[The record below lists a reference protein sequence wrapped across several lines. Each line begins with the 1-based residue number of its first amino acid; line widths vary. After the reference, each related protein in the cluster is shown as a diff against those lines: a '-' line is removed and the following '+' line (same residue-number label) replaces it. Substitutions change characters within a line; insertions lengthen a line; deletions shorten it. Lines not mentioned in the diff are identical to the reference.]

1 MQKLNDNIYYIGV
14 NDRTTHLF
22 ESMWPLPKGVSYNS
36 YLIDDEKVAVVDCVG
51 QDFFEEY
58 LQNIREVIADRK
70 IDYIIV
76 NHMEPDHSGALQ
88 LFRQFYPDAKIVG
101 NKKTLEMVGGY
112 YGVSRPDDVVVADG
126 TSLSLGKHE
135 LVFSLIPMVHWPE
148 TMVTYDKTTSTLF
161 SGDAFGCF
169 GALNGAVLDCYMNV
183 EPYFPEMR
191 RYYSNIVGK
200 YGAPVQSALKKLASV
215 DLKMVCS
222 THGPVWTENI
232 ERVVAEY
239 DRMSRYEAAEGITVV
254 YASMYGNTRRM
265 AESVAA
271 GAAKAGIKNINVFD
285 AARTPLSY
293 ILESIFTYK
302 GLAVGATTYNGSTN
316 PAVVALLKAISL
328 RGVKNRVFGA
338 FGSFTW
344 SGKAIKEIL
353 ATNKFKIEHKDILWD
368 NTNLGKGK
376 KVMVFNPET
385 SKQLAE
391 CTITDYEPLNYREG
405 IVTLDKNV
413 AEADTKTCLY
423 LQSDE
428 EAVITGCTLGTQLQR
443 GILTHQPTK
452 VTNCTIED
460 NGLAFELALL
470 SGGIEGPPTQ
480 KLTIENCIFRNLV
493 WGGISVNCPSHDY
506 NQKGTPQLVV
516 KNNIFDLRHNIP
528 LVSAVNSNGVSFTGN
543 KIITK
548 KANVAEA
555 SLFRLINTPVLEN
568 SNNLYTSQP

>member
-1 MQKLNDNIYYIGV
+1 MKYFLGALIAFCMLSIQTKAEKSDTIYYNVSKYGVKGNGKTDDLPALTRLFLKASQQKRPAKVVFAPGKVYRIGQHTKDLYGRV
-14 NDRTTHLF
+14 
-22 ESMWPLPKGVSYNS
+22 
-36 YLIDDEKVAVVDCVG
+36 LINRANNLVVEGNGCTLLIHPSSRAFAV
-51 QDFFEEY
+51 Y
-58 LQNIREVIADRK
+58 RSKNIVIRNFK
-70 IDYIIV
+70 IDYSPLPYTQGRVSKVDADNYYLEFKI
-76 NHMEPDHSGALQ
+76 DSG
-88 LFRQFYPDAKIVG
+88 YPAPVAGKEHYKNGGKIVDCITANGKTRKFFQGHSWVKEVEDLG
-101 NKKTLEMVGGY
+101 NGTFGVKYDLRKQEQLKPGDFFCMKLPYAESRLIQNNETKDAAEKGEFIYTNTANIAAQQCDGLILENITSYAAPLMTFVLKGC
-112 YGVSRPDDVVVADG
+112 SRHILRNCSIISKDNRIVAGCSDGMHLKGNEHQPRIENCHIERTMDDAIHI
-126 TSLSLGKHE
+126 K
-135 LVFSLIPMVHWPE
+135 M
-148 TMVTYDKTTSTLF
+148 
-161 SGDAFGCF
+161 SGD
-169 GALNGAVLDCYMNV
+169 
-183 EPYFPEMR
+183 
-191 RYYSNIVGK
+191 
-200 YGAPVQSALKKLASV
+200 
-215 DLKMVCS
+215 
-222 THGPVWTENI
+222 
-232 ERVVAEY
+232 
-239 DRMSRYEAAEGITVV
+239 
-254 YASMYGNTRRM
+254 
-265 AESVAA
+265 
-271 GAAKAGIKNINVFD
+271 
-285 AARTPLSY
+285 
-293 ILESIFTYK
+293 
-302 GLAVGATTYNGSTN
+302 
-316 PAVVALLKAISL
+316 
-328 RGVKNRVFGA
+328 
-338 FGSFTW
+338 
-344 SGKAIKEIL
+344 AIKEIL

>member
-1 MQKLNDNIYYIGV
+1 MKYFLGALIAFCILSVQTKAEKNDTIYYNVSKYGVKGNGKTDDLPALTRLFLKASQQKRPAKVVFAPGKVYRIGQHTKDLYGRV
-14 NDRTTHLF
+14 
-22 ESMWPLPKGVSYNS
+22 
-36 YLIDDEKVAVVDCVG
+36 LINRANNLVVEGNGCTLLIHPSSRAFAV
-51 QDFFEEY
+51 Y
-58 LQNIREVIADRK
+58 RSKNIVIRNFK
-70 IDYIIV
+70 IDYSPLPYTQGRVSKVDADNYYLEFKIDNGYPSPV
-76 NHMEPDHSGALQ
+76 TGKEPYKNGG
-88 LFRQFYPDAKIVG
+88 KIVDCITANGKTRKFFQGHSWVKEVEDLG
-101 NKKTLEMVGGY
+101 NGTFGVKYDLRKQEQLKPGDFFCMKLPYAESRLIQNNETKDAAEKGEFIYTNTANIAAQQCDGLILENITSYAAPLMTFVLKGC
-112 YGVSRPDDVVVADG
+112 SRHILRNCSIISKDNRIVAGCSDGMHLKGNEHQPRIENCHIERTMDDAIHI
-126 TSLSLGKHE
+126 K
-135 LVFSLIPMVHWPE
+135 M
-148 TMVTYDKTTSTLF
+148 
-161 SGDAFGCF
+161 SGD
-169 GALNGAVLDCYMNV
+169 
-183 EPYFPEMR
+183 
-191 RYYSNIVGK
+191 
-200 YGAPVQSALKKLASV
+200 
-215 DLKMVCS
+215 
-222 THGPVWTENI
+222 
-232 ERVVAEY
+232 
-239 DRMSRYEAAEGITVV
+239 
-254 YASMYGNTRRM
+254 
-265 AESVAA
+265 
-271 GAAKAGIKNINVFD
+271 
-285 AARTPLSY
+285 
-293 ILESIFTYK
+293 
-302 GLAVGATTYNGSTN
+302 
-316 PAVVALLKAISL
+316 
-328 RGVKNRVFGA
+328 
-338 FGSFTW
+338 
-344 SGKAIKEIL
+344 AIKEIL

-405 IVTLDKNV
+405 IVTLDKKV

>member
-1 MQKLNDNIYYIGV
+1 MKYFLGALIAFCMLSIQTKAEKSDTIYYNVSKYGVKGNGKTDDLPALTRLFLKASQQKRPAKVVFAPGKVYRIGQHTKDLYGRV
-14 NDRTTHLF
+14 LINRANNLVV
-22 ESMWPLPKGVSYNS
+22 EGNS
-36 YLIDDEKVAVVDCVG
+36 CTLLIHPSSRAFAV
-51 QDFFEEY
+51 Y
-58 LQNIREVIADRK
+58 RSKNIVIRNFK
-70 IDYIIV
+70 IDYSPLPYTQGRVSKVDADNYYLEFKIDSGYPAPV
-76 NHMEPDHSGALQ
+76 AGKEPYKNGG
-88 LFRQFYPDAKIVG
+88 KIVDCITANGKTRKFFQGHSWVKEVEDLG
-101 NKKTLEMVGGY
+101 NGTFGVKYDLRKQEQLKPGDFFCMKLPYAESRLIQNNETKDAAEKGEFIYTNTANIAAQQCDGLILENITSYAAPLMTFVLKGC
-112 YGVSRPDDVVVADG
+112 SRHILRNCSIISKDNRIVAGCSDGMHLKGNEHQPRIENCHIERTMDDAIHI
-126 TSLSLGKHE
+126 K
-135 LVFSLIPMVHWPE
+135 M
-148 TMVTYDKTTSTLF
+148 
-161 SGDAFGCF
+161 SGD
-169 GALNGAVLDCYMNV
+169 
-183 EPYFPEMR
+183 
-191 RYYSNIVGK
+191 
-200 YGAPVQSALKKLASV
+200 
-215 DLKMVCS
+215 
-222 THGPVWTENI
+222 
-232 ERVVAEY
+232 
-239 DRMSRYEAAEGITVV
+239 
-254 YASMYGNTRRM
+254 
-265 AESVAA
+265 
-271 GAAKAGIKNINVFD
+271 
-285 AARTPLSY
+285 
-293 ILESIFTYK
+293 
-302 GLAVGATTYNGSTN
+302 
-316 PAVVALLKAISL
+316 
-328 RGVKNRVFGA
+328 
-338 FGSFTW
+338 
-344 SGKAIKEIL
+344 AIKEIL

-405 IVTLDKNV
+405 IVTLDQNV

>member
-1 MQKLNDNIYYIGV
+1 MKYFLGALIVFCILSVQTKAEKNDTIYYNVSKYGVKGNGKTDDLPALTRLFLKASQQKRPAKVVFAPGKVYRIGQHTKDLYGKV
-14 NDRTTHLF
+14 
-22 ESMWPLPKGVSYNS
+22 
-36 YLIDDEKVAVVDCVG
+36 LINRADNLVVEGNGCTLLIHPSSRAFAV
-51 QDFFEEY
+51 Y
-58 LQNIREVIADRK
+58 RSKNIVIRNFK
-70 IDYIIV
+70 IDYSPLPYTQGRVSKADADNYYLEFKIDSGYPAPV
-76 NHMEPDHSGALQ
+76 AGKEPYKNGG
-88 LFRQFYPDAKIVG
+88 KIVDCITANGKTRKFFQGHSWVKEVEDLG
-101 NKKTLEMVGGY
+101 NGTF
-112 YGVSRPDDVVVADG
+112 GV
-126 TSLSLGKHE
+126 K
-135 LVFSLIPMVHWPE
+135 
-148 TMVTYDKTTSTLF
+148 YDLRKQEQLK
-161 SGDAFGCF
+161 SGDFFCMKLPYAESRLIQNNETKDAAEKGEFIYTNTANIAAQQCDGLILENITSYAAPLMTFVLKGCSRHI
-169 GALNGAVLDCYMNV
+169 LRNCSIISKDN
-183 EPYFPEMR
+183 R
-191 RYYSNIVGK
+191 IVAGCSD
-200 YGAPVQSALKKLASV
+200 GMHLKGNEHQPRIENCHIERTMDDAIHIKMSV
-215 DLKMVCS
+215 D
-222 THGPVWTENI
+222 
-232 ERVVAEY
+232 
-239 DRMSRYEAAEGITVV
+239 
-254 YASMYGNTRRM
+254 
-265 AESVAA
+265 
-271 GAAKAGIKNINVFD
+271 
-285 AARTPLSY
+285 
-293 ILESIFTYK
+293 
-302 GLAVGATTYNGSTN
+302 
-316 PAVVALLKAISL
+316 
-328 RGVKNRVFGA
+328 
-338 FGSFTW
+338 
-344 SGKAIKEIL
+344 AIKEIL

>member
-1 MQKLNDNIYYIGV
+1 MKYFLGALIAFCMLSIQTKAEKSDTIYYNVSKYGVKGNGKTDDLPALTRLFLKASQQKRPAKVVFAPGKVYRIGQHTKDLYGRV
-14 NDRTTHLF
+14 
-22 ESMWPLPKGVSYNS
+22 
-36 YLIDDEKVAVVDCVG
+36 LINRASNLVVEGNGCTLLIHPSSRAFAV
-51 QDFFEEY
+51 Y
-58 LQNIREVIADRK
+58 RSKNIVIRNFK
-70 IDYIIV
+70 IDYSPLPYTQGRVSKVDADNYYLEFKIDSGYPAPV
-76 NHMEPDHSGALQ
+76 AGKEPYKNSG
-88 LFRQFYPDAKIVG
+88 KIVDCITANGKTRKFFQGHSWVKEVEDLG
-101 NKKTLEMVGGY
+101 NGTFGVKYDLRKQEQLKPGDFFCMKLPYAESRLIQNNETKDAAEKGEFIYTNTANIAAQQCDGLILENITSYAAPLMTFVLKGC
-112 YGVSRPDDVVVADG
+112 SRHILRNCSIISKDNRIVAGCSDGMHLKGNEHQPRIENCHIERTMDDAIHI
-126 TSLSLGKHE
+126 K
-135 LVFSLIPMVHWPE
+135 M
-148 TMVTYDKTTSTLF
+148 
-161 SGDAFGCF
+161 SGD
-169 GALNGAVLDCYMNV
+169 
-183 EPYFPEMR
+183 
-191 RYYSNIVGK
+191 
-200 YGAPVQSALKKLASV
+200 
-215 DLKMVCS
+215 
-222 THGPVWTENI
+222 
-232 ERVVAEY
+232 
-239 DRMSRYEAAEGITVV
+239 
-254 YASMYGNTRRM
+254 
-265 AESVAA
+265 
-271 GAAKAGIKNINVFD
+271 
-285 AARTPLSY
+285 
-293 ILESIFTYK
+293 
-302 GLAVGATTYNGSTN
+302 
-316 PAVVALLKAISL
+316 
-328 RGVKNRVFGA
+328 
-338 FGSFTW
+338 
-344 SGKAIKEIL
+344 AIKEIL

-423 LQSDE
+423 FQSDE

>member
-1 MQKLNDNIYYIGV
+1 MKYFLGALIAFCMLSIQTKAEKNDTIYYNVSKYGVKGNGKTDDLPALTRLFLKASQQKRPAKVVFAPGKVYRIGQHTEDLYGRV
-14 NDRTTHLF
+14 
-22 ESMWPLPKGVSYNS
+22 
-36 YLIDDEKVAVVDCVG
+36 LINRASNLVVEGNGCTLLIHPSSRAFAV
-51 QDFFEEY
+51 Y
-58 LQNIREVIADRK
+58 RSKNIVIRNFK
-70 IDYIIV
+70 IDYSPLPYTQGRVTKVDADNYYLEFKIDSGYPSPV
-76 NHMEPDHSGALQ
+76 TGDEPYKNGG
-88 LFRQFYPDAKIVG
+88 KIVDCITANGKTRKFFQGHSWVKEVEDLG
-101 NKKTLEMVGGY
+101 NGTFGVKYDLRKQEQLKPGDFFCMKLPYAESRLIQNNETKDAAEKGEFIYTNTANIAAQQCDGLILENITSYAAPLMTFVLKGC
-112 YGVSRPDDVVVADG
+112 SRHILRNCSIISKDNRIVAGCSDGMHLKSNEHQPRIENCHIERTMDDAIHI
-126 TSLSLGKHE
+126 K
-135 LVFSLIPMVHWPE
+135 M
-148 TMVTYDKTTSTLF
+148 
-161 SGDAFGCF
+161 SGDA
-169 GALNGAVLDCYMNV
+169 
-183 EPYFPEMR
+183 
-191 RYYSNIVGK
+191 
-200 YGAPVQSALKKLASV
+200 
-215 DLKMVCS
+215 
-222 THGPVWTENI
+222 
-232 ERVVAEY
+232 
-239 DRMSRYEAAEGITVV
+239 
-254 YASMYGNTRRM
+254 
-265 AESVAA
+265 
-271 GAAKAGIKNINVFD
+271 
-285 AARTPLSY
+285 
-293 ILESIFTYK
+293 
-302 GLAVGATTYNGSTN
+302 
-316 PAVVALLKAISL
+316 
-328 RGVKNRVFGA
+328 
-338 FGSFTW
+338 
-344 SGKAIKEIL
+344 IKEVF
-353 ATNKFKIEHKDILWD
+353 AQNKFKIEHKDILWD

>member
-1 MQKLNDNIYYIGV
+1 MKYFLGALIAFCMLSIQTKAEKNDTIYYNVSKYGV
-14 NDRTTHLF
+14 KGNGKTDDLPALTRLF
-22 ESMWPLPKGVSYNS
+22 LKASQQKRPAKVVFAPGKVYRFGQHTKDLYGRV
-36 YLIDDEKVAVVDCVG
+36 LINRADNLVVEGNGCTLLIHPSSRAFAV
-51 QDFFEEY
+51 Y
-58 LQNIREVIADRK
+58 RSKNIVIRNFK
-70 IDYIIV
+70 IDYSPLPYTQGRVSKADADNYYLEFKIDSGYPAPV
-76 NHMEPDHSGALQ
+76 TGDEPYKNGG
-88 LFRQFYPDAKIVG
+88 KIVDCITANGKSRKFYQGHSWVKEVKDLG
-101 NKKTLEMVGGY
+101 NGTFGVKYDLRKQEQLKPGDFFCMKLPYAESRLIQNNETKDAAEKGEFIYTNTANIAAQQCDGLILENITSYAAPLMTFVLKGC
-112 YGVSRPDDVVVADG
+112 SRHILRNCSIISKDNRIVAGCSDGMHLKGNEHQPRIENCHIERTMDDAIHI
-126 TSLSLGKHE
+126 K
-135 LVFSLIPMVHWPE
+135 M
-148 TMVTYDKTTSTLF
+148 
-161 SGDAFGCF
+161 SGDA
-169 GALNGAVLDCYMNV
+169 
-183 EPYFPEMR
+183 
-191 RYYSNIVGK
+191 
-200 YGAPVQSALKKLASV
+200 
-215 DLKMVCS
+215 
-222 THGPVWTENI
+222 
-232 ERVVAEY
+232 
-239 DRMSRYEAAEGITVV
+239 
-254 YASMYGNTRRM
+254 
-265 AESVAA
+265 
-271 GAAKAGIKNINVFD
+271 
-285 AARTPLSY
+285 
-293 ILESIFTYK
+293 
-302 GLAVGATTYNGSTN
+302 
-316 PAVVALLKAISL
+316 
-328 RGVKNRVFGA
+328 
-338 FGSFTW
+338 
-344 SGKAIKEIL
+344 IKEVF
-353 ATNKFKIEHKDILWD
+353 AQNKFKIEHKDILWD

-452 VTNCTIED
+452 VTNCIIED

>member
-1 MQKLNDNIYYIGV
+1 MKYFLGALIAFCMLSIQTEAEKNDTIYYNVSKYGVKGNGKTDDLPALTRLFLKASQQKRPAKVVFAPGKVYRIGQHTKDLYGRV
-14 NDRTTHLF
+14 
-22 ESMWPLPKGVSYNS
+22 
-36 YLIDDEKVAVVDCVG
+36 LINRASNLVVEGNGCTLLIHPSSRAFAV
-51 QDFFEEY
+51 Y
-58 LQNIREVIADRK
+58 RSKNIVIRNFK
-70 IDYIIV
+70 IDYSPLPYTQGRVTKVDADNYYLEFKIDSGYPAPV
-76 NHMEPDHSGALQ
+76 AGKEPYKNGG
-88 LFRQFYPDAKIVG
+88 KIVDCITANGKTRKFFQGHSWVKEVEDLG
-101 NKKTLEMVGGY
+101 NGTFGVKYDLRKQEQLKPGDFFCMKLPYPESRLIQNNETKDAAEKGEFIYTNTANIAAQQCDGLLLENITSYAAPLMTFVLKGC
-112 YGVSRPDDVVVADG
+112 SRHILRNCSIISKDNRIVAGCSDGMHLKGNEHQPRIENCHIERTMDDAIHI
-126 TSLSLGKHE
+126 K
-135 LVFSLIPMVHWPE
+135 M
-148 TMVTYDKTTSTLF
+148 
-161 SGDAFGCF
+161 SGD
-169 GALNGAVLDCYMNV
+169 
-183 EPYFPEMR
+183 
-191 RYYSNIVGK
+191 
-200 YGAPVQSALKKLASV
+200 
-215 DLKMVCS
+215 
-222 THGPVWTENI
+222 
-232 ERVVAEY
+232 
-239 DRMSRYEAAEGITVV
+239 
-254 YASMYGNTRRM
+254 
-265 AESVAA
+265 
-271 GAAKAGIKNINVFD
+271 
-285 AARTPLSY
+285 
-293 ILESIFTYK
+293 
-302 GLAVGATTYNGSTN
+302 
-316 PAVVALLKAISL
+316 
-328 RGVKNRVFGA
+328 
-338 FGSFTW
+338 
-344 SGKAIKEIL
+344 AIKEIL

-480 KLTIENCIFRNLV
+480 KLTIENCIFQNLV
-493 WGGISVNCPSHDY
+493 WGGISVDCPSHNY
-506 NQKGTPQLVV
+506 NQKGTPQLIV
-516 KNNIFDLRHNIP
+516 KNCTFDLQHKVPI
-528 LVSAVNSNGVSFTGN
+528 VSATNSNGVSFTGN

>member
-1 MQKLNDNIYYIGV
+1 MKYFLGALIAFCMLSIQTKAEKSDTIYYNVSKYGVKGNGKTDDLPALTRLFLKASQQKRPVKVVFAPGKVYRIGQHTKDLYGRV
-14 NDRTTHLF
+14 
-22 ESMWPLPKGVSYNS
+22 
-36 YLIDDEKVAVVDCVG
+36 LINRANNLVVEGNGCTLLIHPSSRAFAV
-51 QDFFEEY
+51 Y
-58 LQNIREVIADRK
+58 RSKNIVIRNFK
-70 IDYIIV
+70 IDYSPLPYTQGRVTKVDADNYYLEFKIDSDYPAPV
-76 NHMEPDHSGALQ
+76 AGKEPYKNGG
-88 LFRQFYPDAKIVG
+88 KIVDCITANGKTRKFFQGHSWVKEVEDLG
-101 NKKTLEMVGGY
+101 NGTFGVKYDLRKQEQLKPGDFFCMKLPYAESRLIQNNETKDAAEKGEFIYTNTANIAAQQCDGLILENITSYAAPLMTFVLKGC
-112 YGVSRPDDVVVADG
+112 SRHILRNCSIISKDNRIVAGCSDGMHLKGNEHQPRIENCHIERTMDDAIHI
-126 TSLSLGKHE
+126 K
-135 LVFSLIPMVHWPE
+135 M
-148 TMVTYDKTTSTLF
+148 
-161 SGDAFGCF
+161 SGD
-169 GALNGAVLDCYMNV
+169 
-183 EPYFPEMR
+183 
-191 RYYSNIVGK
+191 
-200 YGAPVQSALKKLASV
+200 
-215 DLKMVCS
+215 
-222 THGPVWTENI
+222 
-232 ERVVAEY
+232 
-239 DRMSRYEAAEGITVV
+239 
-254 YASMYGNTRRM
+254 
-265 AESVAA
+265 
-271 GAAKAGIKNINVFD
+271 
-285 AARTPLSY
+285 
-293 ILESIFTYK
+293 
-302 GLAVGATTYNGSTN
+302 
-316 PAVVALLKAISL
+316 
-328 RGVKNRVFGA
+328 
-338 FGSFTW
+338 
-344 SGKAIKEIL
+344 AIKEIL

-528 LVSAVNSNGVSFTGN
+528 LVSATNSNGVSFTGN
-543 KIITK
+543 KIINK
-548 KANVAEA
+548 NGNAAA
-555 SLFRLINTPVLEN
+555 LSFFRLANSPVLEN
-568 SNNLYTSQP
+568 KDNRYISKD

>member
-1 MQKLNDNIYYIGV
+1 MKYFLGALIAFCMLSIQTKAEKNDTIYYNVSKYGVKGNGKTDDLPALTRLFLKASQQKRPVKVVFAPGKVYRIGQHTKDLYGRV
-14 NDRTTHLF
+14 LINRANNLVVEGNGCTLLIHPSSRAFAVYRSKNIVIRNFKID
-22 ESMWPLPKGVSYNS
+22 SSPLPYTQGRVSKVDADNYYLEFKIDSGYPAPVAGKEPYKNS
-36 YLIDDEKVAVVDCVG
+36 GKIVDCITANGKTRKFFQGHSWVKEVEDLG
-51 QDFFEEY
+51 NGTFGVKYDLRKQEQLKPGDFFCMKLPYAESR
-58 LQNIREVIADRK
+58 LIQNNETKDAAEKGEFIYTNTANIAAQQCDGLILENITSYAAPLMTFVLKGCSRH
-70 IDYIIV
+70 ILRNCSIISKDNRIV
-76 NHMEPDHSGALQ
+76 AGCSDGMHLKGNEHQPRIENCHIERTMD
-88 LFRQFYPDAKIVG
+88 DAIHIK
-101 NKKTLEMVGGY
+101 M
-112 YGVSRPDDVVVADG
+112 
-126 TSLSLGKHE
+126 
-135 LVFSLIPMVHWPE
+135 
-148 TMVTYDKTTSTLF
+148 
-161 SGDAFGCF
+161 SGD
-169 GALNGAVLDCYMNV
+169 
-183 EPYFPEMR
+183 
-191 RYYSNIVGK
+191 
-200 YGAPVQSALKKLASV
+200 
-215 DLKMVCS
+215 
-222 THGPVWTENI
+222 
-232 ERVVAEY
+232 
-239 DRMSRYEAAEGITVV
+239 
-254 YASMYGNTRRM
+254 
-265 AESVAA
+265 
-271 GAAKAGIKNINVFD
+271 
-285 AARTPLSY
+285 
-293 ILESIFTYK
+293 
-302 GLAVGATTYNGSTN
+302 
-316 PAVVALLKAISL
+316 
-328 RGVKNRVFGA
+328 
-338 FGSFTW
+338 
-344 SGKAIKEIL
+344 AIKEIL

>member
-1 MQKLNDNIYYIGV
+1 MKYFLGALIAFCMLSIQTKAEKNDTIYYNVSKYGV
-14 NDRTTHLF
+14 KGNGKTDDLPALTRLF
-22 ESMWPLPKGVSYNS
+22 LKASQQKRPAKVVFAPGKVYRFGQHTKDLYGRV
-36 YLIDDEKVAVVDCVG
+36 LINRANNLVVEGNGCTLLIHPSSRAFAV
-51 QDFFEEY
+51 Y
-58 LQNIREVIADRK
+58 RSKNIVIRNFK
-70 IDYIIV
+70 IDYSPLPYTQGRVSKADADNYYLEFKIDSGYPAPV
-76 NHMEPDHSGALQ
+76 TGDEPYKNGG
-88 LFRQFYPDAKIVG
+88 KIVDCITANGKSRKFYQGHSWVKEVKDLG
-101 NKKTLEMVGGY
+101 NGTFGVKYDLRKQEQLKPGDFFCMKLPYAESRLIQNNETKDAAEKGEFIYTNTANIAAQQCDGLILENITSYAAPLMTFVLKGC
-112 YGVSRPDDVVVADG
+112 SRHILRNCSIISKDNRIVAGCSDGMHLEGNEHQPRIENCHIERTMDDAIHI
-126 TSLSLGKHE
+126 K
-135 LVFSLIPMVHWPE
+135 M
-148 TMVTYDKTTSTLF
+148 
-161 SGDAFGCF
+161 SGD
-169 GALNGAVLDCYMNV
+169 
-183 EPYFPEMR
+183 
-191 RYYSNIVGK
+191 
-200 YGAPVQSALKKLASV
+200 
-215 DLKMVCS
+215 
-222 THGPVWTENI
+222 
-232 ERVVAEY
+232 
-239 DRMSRYEAAEGITVV
+239 
-254 YASMYGNTRRM
+254 
-265 AESVAA
+265 
-271 GAAKAGIKNINVFD
+271 
-285 AARTPLSY
+285 
-293 ILESIFTYK
+293 
-302 GLAVGATTYNGSTN
+302 
-316 PAVVALLKAISL
+316 
-328 RGVKNRVFGA
+328 
-338 FGSFTW
+338 
-344 SGKAIKEIL
+344 AIKEIL

-452 VTNCTIED
+452 VTNCIIED

>member
-1 MQKLNDNIYYIGV
+1 MKYFLGALIAFCILSVQTKAEKNDTIYYNVSTYGVKGNGKTDDLPALTRLFLKASQQKRPAKVVFAPGKVYRIGQHTKDLYGRV
-14 NDRTTHLF
+14 
-22 ESMWPLPKGVSYNS
+22 
-36 YLIDDEKVAVVDCVG
+36 LINRANNLVVEGNGCTLLIHPSSRAFAV
-51 QDFFEEY
+51 Y
-58 LQNIREVIADRK
+58 RSKNIVIRNFK
-70 IDYIIV
+70 IDYSPLPYTQGRVSKVDADNYYLEFKIDNGYPSPV
-76 NHMEPDHSGALQ
+76 TGKEPYKNGG
-88 LFRQFYPDAKIVG
+88 KIVDCITANGKTRKFFQGHSWVKEVKDLG
-101 NKKTLEMVGGY
+101 NGTFGVKYDLRKQEQLKPGDFFCMKLPYPESRLIQNNETKDAAEKGEFIYTNTANIAAQQCDGLILENITSYAAPLMTFVLKGC
-112 YGVSRPDDVVVADG
+112 SRHILRNCSIISKDNRIVAGCSDGMHLKGNEHQPRIENCHIERTMDDAIHI
-126 TSLSLGKHE
+126 K
-135 LVFSLIPMVHWPE
+135 M
-148 TMVTYDKTTSTLF
+148 
-161 SGDAFGCF
+161 SGD
-169 GALNGAVLDCYMNV
+169 
-183 EPYFPEMR
+183 
-191 RYYSNIVGK
+191 
-200 YGAPVQSALKKLASV
+200 
-215 DLKMVCS
+215 
-222 THGPVWTENI
+222 
-232 ERVVAEY
+232 
-239 DRMSRYEAAEGITVV
+239 
-254 YASMYGNTRRM
+254 
-265 AESVAA
+265 
-271 GAAKAGIKNINVFD
+271 
-285 AARTPLSY
+285 
-293 ILESIFTYK
+293 
-302 GLAVGATTYNGSTN
+302 
-316 PAVVALLKAISL
+316 
-328 RGVKNRVFGA
+328 
-338 FGSFTW
+338 
-344 SGKAIKEIL
+344 AIKEIL

>member
-1 MQKLNDNIYYIGV
+1 MIAFCILSVQTKAEKNDTIYYNVSKYGVKGNGKTDDLPALTRLFLKASQQKRPAKVVFAPGKVYRIGQHTEDLYGRV
-14 NDRTTHLF
+14 
-22 ESMWPLPKGVSYNS
+22 
-36 YLIDDEKVAVVDCVG
+36 LINRADNLVVEGNGCTLLIHPSSRAFAV
-51 QDFFEEY
+51 Y
-58 LQNIREVIADRK
+58 RSKNIVIRNFK
-70 IDYIIV
+70 IDYSPLPYTQGRVSKVDADNYYLEFKIDSGYPAPV
-76 NHMEPDHSGALQ
+76 TGDEPYKNGG
-88 LFRQFYPDAKIVG
+88 KIVDCITANGKTRKFFQGHSWVKEVEDLG
-101 NKKTLEMVGGY
+101 NGTFGVKYDLRKQEQLKQGDFFCMKLPYPESRLIQNNETKDAAEKGEFIYTNTANIAAQQCDGLILENITSYAAPLMTFVLKGC
-112 YGVSRPDDVVVADG
+112 SRHILRNCSIISKDNRIVAGCSDGMHLKGNEHQPRIENCHIERTMDDAIHI
-126 TSLSLGKHE
+126 K
-135 LVFSLIPMVHWPE
+135 M
-148 TMVTYDKTTSTLF
+148 
-161 SGDAFGCF
+161 SGD
-169 GALNGAVLDCYMNV
+169 
-183 EPYFPEMR
+183 
-191 RYYSNIVGK
+191 
-200 YGAPVQSALKKLASV
+200 
-215 DLKMVCS
+215 
-222 THGPVWTENI
+222 
-232 ERVVAEY
+232 
-239 DRMSRYEAAEGITVV
+239 
-254 YASMYGNTRRM
+254 
-265 AESVAA
+265 
-271 GAAKAGIKNINVFD
+271 
-285 AARTPLSY
+285 
-293 ILESIFTYK
+293 
-302 GLAVGATTYNGSTN
+302 
-316 PAVVALLKAISL
+316 
-328 RGVKNRVFGA
+328 
-338 FGSFTW
+338 
-344 SGKAIKEIL
+344 AIKEIL

>member
-1 MQKLNDNIYYIGV
+1 MKYFLGALIAFCILSVQTKAEKNDTIYYNVSKYGVKGNGKTDDLPALTRLFLKASQQKRPAKVVFAPGKVYRIGQHTKDLYGRV
-14 NDRTTHLF
+14 
-22 ESMWPLPKGVSYNS
+22 
-36 YLIDDEKVAVVDCVG
+36 LINRADNLVVEGNGCTLLIHPSSRAFAV
-51 QDFFEEY
+51 Y
-58 LQNIREVIADRK
+58 RSKNIVIRNFK
-70 IDYIIV
+70 IDYSPLPYTQGRVSKVDADNYYLEFKIDIGYPAPV
-76 NHMEPDHSGALQ
+76 TGDEPYKNGG
-88 LFRQFYPDAKIVG
+88 KIVDCITANGKTRKFFQGHSWVKEVKDLG
-101 NKKTLEMVGGY
+101 NGTFGVKYDLRKQEQLKPGDFFCMKLPYAESRLIQNNETKDAAEKGEFIYTNTANIAAQQCDGLILENITSYAAPLMTFVLKGC
-112 YGVSRPDDVVVADG
+112 SRHILRNCSIISKDNRIVAGCSDGMHLKGNEHQPRIENCHIERTMDDAIHI
-126 TSLSLGKHE
+126 K
-135 LVFSLIPMVHWPE
+135 M
-148 TMVTYDKTTSTLF
+148 
-161 SGDAFGCF
+161 SGD
-169 GALNGAVLDCYMNV
+169 
-183 EPYFPEMR
+183 
-191 RYYSNIVGK
+191 
-200 YGAPVQSALKKLASV
+200 
-215 DLKMVCS
+215 
-222 THGPVWTENI
+222 
-232 ERVVAEY
+232 
-239 DRMSRYEAAEGITVV
+239 
-254 YASMYGNTRRM
+254 
-265 AESVAA
+265 
-271 GAAKAGIKNINVFD
+271 
-285 AARTPLSY
+285 
-293 ILESIFTYK
+293 
-302 GLAVGATTYNGSTN
+302 
-316 PAVVALLKAISL
+316 
-328 RGVKNRVFGA
+328 
-338 FGSFTW
+338 
-344 SGKAIKEIL
+344 AIKEIL

>member
-1 MQKLNDNIYYIGV
+1 MKYFLGALIAFCMLSIQTKAEKNDTIYYNVSNYGVKGNGKTDDLPALTRLFLKASQQKRPVKVVFAPGKVYRIGQHTKDLYGRV
-14 NDRTTHLF
+14 
-22 ESMWPLPKGVSYNS
+22 
-36 YLIDDEKVAVVDCVG
+36 LINRANNLVVEGNGCTLLIHPSSRAFAV
-51 QDFFEEY
+51 Y
-58 LQNIREVIADRK
+58 RSKNIVIRNFK
-70 IDYIIV
+70 IDYSPLPYTQGRVSKVDADNYYLEFKIDSGYPAPV
-76 NHMEPDHSGALQ
+76 AGKEPYKNSG
-88 LFRQFYPDAKIVG
+88 KIVDCITANGKTRKFFQGHSWVKEVEDLG
-101 NKKTLEMVGGY
+101 NGTFGVKYDLRKQEQLKPGDFFCMKLPYAESRLIQNNETKDAAEKGEFIYTNTANIAAQQCDGLILENITSYAAPLMTFVLKGC
-112 YGVSRPDDVVVADG
+112 SRHILRNCSIISKDNRIVAGCSDGMHLKGNEHQPRIENCHIERTMDDAIHI
-126 TSLSLGKHE
+126 K
-135 LVFSLIPMVHWPE
+135 M
-148 TMVTYDKTTSTLF
+148 
-161 SGDAFGCF
+161 SGD
-169 GALNGAVLDCYMNV
+169 
-183 EPYFPEMR
+183 
-191 RYYSNIVGK
+191 
-200 YGAPVQSALKKLASV
+200 
-215 DLKMVCS
+215 
-222 THGPVWTENI
+222 
-232 ERVVAEY
+232 
-239 DRMSRYEAAEGITVV
+239 
-254 YASMYGNTRRM
+254 
-265 AESVAA
+265 
-271 GAAKAGIKNINVFD
+271 
-285 AARTPLSY
+285 
-293 ILESIFTYK
+293 
-302 GLAVGATTYNGSTN
+302 
-316 PAVVALLKAISL
+316 
-328 RGVKNRVFGA
+328 
-338 FGSFTW
+338 
-344 SGKAIKEIL
+344 AIKEIL

>member
-1 MQKLNDNIYYIGV
+1 MKYFLGALIAFCMLSIQTKAEKSDTIYYNVSKYGVKGNGKTDDLPALTRLFLKASQQKRPVKVVFAPGKVYRIGQHTKDLYGRV
-14 NDRTTHLF
+14 
-22 ESMWPLPKGVSYNS
+22 
-36 YLIDDEKVAVVDCVG
+36 LINRANNLVVEGNGCTLLIHPSSRAFAV
-51 QDFFEEY
+51 Y
-58 LQNIREVIADRK
+58 RSKNIVIRNFK
-70 IDYIIV
+70 IDYSPLPYTQGRVSKVDADNYYLEFKIDNGYPSPV
-76 NHMEPDHSGALQ
+76 TGKEPYKNGG
-88 LFRQFYPDAKIVG
+88 KIVDCITANGKTRKFFQGHSWVKEVEDLG
-101 NKKTLEMVGGY
+101 NGTFGVKYDLRKQEQLKPGDFFCMKLPYAESRLIQNNETKDAAEKGEFIYTNTANIAAQQCDGLILENITSYAAPLMTFVLKGC
-112 YGVSRPDDVVVADG
+112 SRHILRNCSIISKDNRIVAGCSDGMHLKGNEHQPRIENCHIERTMDDAIHI
-126 TSLSLGKHE
+126 K
-135 LVFSLIPMVHWPE
+135 M
-148 TMVTYDKTTSTLF
+148 
-161 SGDAFGCF
+161 SGD
-169 GALNGAVLDCYMNV
+169 
-183 EPYFPEMR
+183 
-191 RYYSNIVGK
+191 
-200 YGAPVQSALKKLASV
+200 
-215 DLKMVCS
+215 
-222 THGPVWTENI
+222 
-232 ERVVAEY
+232 
-239 DRMSRYEAAEGITVV
+239 
-254 YASMYGNTRRM
+254 
-265 AESVAA
+265 
-271 GAAKAGIKNINVFD
+271 
-285 AARTPLSY
+285 
-293 ILESIFTYK
+293 
-302 GLAVGATTYNGSTN
+302 
-316 PAVVALLKAISL
+316 
-328 RGVKNRVFGA
+328 
-338 FGSFTW
+338 
-344 SGKAIKEIL
+344 AIKEIL

-405 IVTLDKNV
+405 IVTLDKKV

>member
-1 MQKLNDNIYYIGV
+1 MKYFLGALIAFCMLSIQTKAEKSDTIYYNVSKYGVKGNGKTDDLPALTRLFLKASQQKRPAKVVFAPGKVYRIGQHTKDLYGRV
-14 NDRTTHLF
+14 
-22 ESMWPLPKGVSYNS
+22 
-36 YLIDDEKVAVVDCVG
+36 LINRANNLVVEGNGCTLLIHPSSRAFAV
-51 QDFFEEY
+51 Y
-58 LQNIREVIADRK
+58 RSKNIVIRNFK
-70 IDYIIV
+70 IDYSPLPYTQGRVSKVDADNYYLEFKI
-76 NHMEPDHSGALQ
+76 DSG
-88 LFRQFYPDAKIVG
+88 YPAPVAGKEHYNNGGKIVDCITANGKTRKFFQGHSWVKEVEDLG
-101 NKKTLEMVGGY
+101 NGTFGVKYDLRKQEQLKPGDFFCMKLPYAESRLIQNNETKDAAEKGEFIYTNTANIAAQQCDGLILENITSYAAPLMTFVLKGC
-112 YGVSRPDDVVVADG
+112 SRHILRNCSIISKDNRIVAGCSDGMHLKGNEHQPRIENCHIERTMDDAIHI
-126 TSLSLGKHE
+126 K
-135 LVFSLIPMVHWPE
+135 M
-148 TMVTYDKTTSTLF
+148 
-161 SGDAFGCF
+161 SGD
-169 GALNGAVLDCYMNV
+169 
-183 EPYFPEMR
+183 
-191 RYYSNIVGK
+191 
-200 YGAPVQSALKKLASV
+200 
-215 DLKMVCS
+215 
-222 THGPVWTENI
+222 
-232 ERVVAEY
+232 
-239 DRMSRYEAAEGITVV
+239 
-254 YASMYGNTRRM
+254 
-265 AESVAA
+265 
-271 GAAKAGIKNINVFD
+271 
-285 AARTPLSY
+285 
-293 ILESIFTYK
+293 
-302 GLAVGATTYNGSTN
+302 
-316 PAVVALLKAISL
+316 
-328 RGVKNRVFGA
+328 
-338 FGSFTW
+338 
-344 SGKAIKEIL
+344 AIKEIL

>member
-1 MQKLNDNIYYIGV
+1 MKYFLGALIAFCILSVQTKAEKNDTIYYNVSKYGVKGNGKTDDLPALTRLFLKASQQKRPAKVVFAPGKVYRIGQHTKDLYGRV
-14 NDRTTHLF
+14 
-22 ESMWPLPKGVSYNS
+22 
-36 YLIDDEKVAVVDCVG
+36 LINRANNLVVEGNGCTLLIHPSSRAFVV
-51 QDFFEEY
+51 Y
-58 LQNIREVIADRK
+58 RSKNIVIRNFK
-70 IDYIIV
+70 IDYSPLPYTQGRVSKVDADNYYLEFKIDSGYPAPV
-76 NHMEPDHSGALQ
+76 AGKEPYKNGG
-88 LFRQFYPDAKIVG
+88 KIVDCITANGKTRKFFQGHSWVKEVGDLG
-101 NKKTLEMVGGY
+101 NGTFGVKYDLRKQEQLKPGDFFCMKLPYAESRLIQNNETKDAAEKGEFIYTNTANIAAQQCDGLILENITSYAAPLMTFVLKGC
-112 YGVSRPDDVVVADG
+112 SRHILRNCSIISKDNRIVAGCSDGMHLKGNEHQPRIENCHIERTMDDAIHI
-126 TSLSLGKHE
+126 K
-135 LVFSLIPMVHWPE
+135 M
-148 TMVTYDKTTSTLF
+148 
-161 SGDAFGCF
+161 SGD
-169 GALNGAVLDCYMNV
+169 
-183 EPYFPEMR
+183 
-191 RYYSNIVGK
+191 
-200 YGAPVQSALKKLASV
+200 
-215 DLKMVCS
+215 
-222 THGPVWTENI
+222 
-232 ERVVAEY
+232 
-239 DRMSRYEAAEGITVV
+239 
-254 YASMYGNTRRM
+254 
-265 AESVAA
+265 
-271 GAAKAGIKNINVFD
+271 
-285 AARTPLSY
+285 
-293 ILESIFTYK
+293 
-302 GLAVGATTYNGSTN
+302 
-316 PAVVALLKAISL
+316 
-328 RGVKNRVFGA
+328 
-338 FGSFTW
+338 
-344 SGKAIKEIL
+344 AIKEIL

-391 CTITDYEPLNYREG
+391 CAITDYEPLNYREG

-443 GILTHQPTK
+443 GILTHQSTK

>member
-1 MQKLNDNIYYIGV
+1 MKYFLGALIAFCMLSIQTKAEKSDTIYYNVSKYGVKGNGKTDDLPALTRLFLKASQQKRPAKVVFAPGKVYRIGQHTKDLYGRV
-14 NDRTTHLF
+14 
-22 ESMWPLPKGVSYNS
+22 
-36 YLIDDEKVAVVDCVG
+36 LINRANNLVVEGNGCTLLIHPSSRAFAV
-51 QDFFEEY
+51 Y
-58 LQNIREVIADRK
+58 RSKNIVIRNFK
-70 IDYIIV
+70 IDYSPLPYTQGRVSKVDADNYYLEFKIDSGYPAPV
-76 NHMEPDHSGALQ
+76 AGKEPYKNSG
-88 LFRQFYPDAKIVG
+88 KIVDCITANGKTRKFFQGHSWVKEVEDLG
-101 NKKTLEMVGGY
+101 NGTFGVKYDLRKQEQLKPGDFFCMKLPYAESRLIQNNETKDAAEKGEFIYTNTANIAAQQCDGLILENITSYAAPLMTFVLKGC
-112 YGVSRPDDVVVADG
+112 SRHILRNCSIISKDNRIVAGCSDGMHLKGNEHQPRIENCHIERTMDDAIHI
-126 TSLSLGKHE
+126 K
-135 LVFSLIPMVHWPE
+135 M
-148 TMVTYDKTTSTLF
+148 
-161 SGDAFGCF
+161 SGD
-169 GALNGAVLDCYMNV
+169 
-183 EPYFPEMR
+183 
-191 RYYSNIVGK
+191 
-200 YGAPVQSALKKLASV
+200 
-215 DLKMVCS
+215 
-222 THGPVWTENI
+222 
-232 ERVVAEY
+232 
-239 DRMSRYEAAEGITVV
+239 
-254 YASMYGNTRRM
+254 
-265 AESVAA
+265 
-271 GAAKAGIKNINVFD
+271 
-285 AARTPLSY
+285 
-293 ILESIFTYK
+293 
-302 GLAVGATTYNGSTN
+302 
-316 PAVVALLKAISL
+316 
-328 RGVKNRVFGA
+328 
-338 FGSFTW
+338 
-344 SGKAIKEIL
+344 AIKEIL

>member
-1 MQKLNDNIYYIGV
+1 MKYFLGALIAFCMLSIQTKAEKNDTIYYNVSKYGVKGNGKTDDLPALTRLFLKASQQKRPAKVVFAPGKVYRIGQHTKDLYGRV
-14 NDRTTHLF
+14 
-22 ESMWPLPKGVSYNS
+22 
-36 YLIDDEKVAVVDCVG
+36 LINRANNLVVEGNGCTLLIHPSSRAFAV
-51 QDFFEEY
+51 Y
-58 LQNIREVIADRK
+58 RSKNIVIRNFK
-70 IDYIIV
+70 IDYSPLPYTQGRVTKVDADNYYLEFKI
-76 NHMEPDHSGALQ
+76 DSG
-88 LFRQFYPDAKIVG
+88 YPSPVTGDETYKNGGKIVDCITANGKTRKFFQGHSWVKEVEDLG
-101 NKKTLEMVGGY
+101 NGTF
-112 YGVSRPDDVVVADG
+112 GVKYDLRKQEQLKPGDFFCMKLPYPESR
-126 TSLSLGKHE
+126 
-135 LVFSLIPMVHWPE
+135 LIQNNE
-148 TMVTYDKTTSTLF
+148 TK
-161 SGDAFGCF
+161 
-169 GALNGAVLDCYMNV
+169 
-183 EPYFPEMR
+183 
-191 RYYSNIVGK
+191 
-200 YGAPVQSALKKLASV
+200 
-215 DLKMVCS
+215 
-222 THGPVWTENI
+222 
-232 ERVVAEY
+232 
-239 DRMSRYEAAEGITVV
+239 EAAEKGEFIYT
-254 YASMYGNTRRM
+254 NT
-265 AESVAA
+265 ANIAA
-271 GAAKAGIKNINVFD
+271 QQCDG
-285 AARTPLSY
+285 L
-293 ILESIFTYK
+293 ILENITSYAAPLMTFVLKGCSRHILRNCSIISKDNRIVAGCSDGMHLK
-302 GLAVGATTYNGSTN
+302 GNEHQPRIENCHIERTMDD
-316 PAVVALLKAISL
+316 AIHI
-328 RGVKNRVFGA
+328 KM
-338 FGSFTW
+338 
-344 SGKAIKEIL
+344 SGDAIKEIL

-385 SKQLAE
+385 YKQLAE

-543 KIITK
+543 TIINK
-548 KANVAEA
+548 NGNAAA
-555 SLFRLINTPVLEN
+555 LSFFRLANSPVLEN
-568 SNNLYTSQP
+568 KDNRYISKD

>member
-1 MQKLNDNIYYIGV
+1 MKYFLGALIAFCMLSIQTKAEKNDTIYYNVSKYGVKGNGKTDDLPALTRLFLKASQQKRPAKVVFAPGKVYRIGQHTEDLYGRV
-14 NDRTTHLF
+14 
-22 ESMWPLPKGVSYNS
+22 
-36 YLIDDEKVAVVDCVG
+36 LINRASNLVVEGNGCTLLIHPSSRAFAV
-51 QDFFEEY
+51 Y
-58 LQNIREVIADRK
+58 RSKNIVIRNFK
-70 IDYIIV
+70 IDYSPLPYTQGRVSKADADNYYLEFKIDSGYPAPV
-76 NHMEPDHSGALQ
+76 TGDEPYKNGG
-88 LFRQFYPDAKIVG
+88 KIVDCITANGKSRKFYQGHSWVKEVKDLG
-101 NKKTLEMVGGY
+101 NGTFGVKYDLRKQEQLKPGDFFCMKLPYAESRLIQNNETKDAAEKGEFIYTNTANIAAQQCDGLILENITSYAAPLMTFVLKGC
-112 YGVSRPDDVVVADG
+112 SRHILRNCSIISKDNRIVAGCSDGMHLKGNEHQPRIENCHIERTMDDAIHI
-126 TSLSLGKHE
+126 K
-135 LVFSLIPMVHWPE
+135 M
-148 TMVTYDKTTSTLF
+148 
-161 SGDAFGCF
+161 SGDA
-169 GALNGAVLDCYMNV
+169 
-183 EPYFPEMR
+183 
-191 RYYSNIVGK
+191 
-200 YGAPVQSALKKLASV
+200 
-215 DLKMVCS
+215 
-222 THGPVWTENI
+222 
-232 ERVVAEY
+232 
-239 DRMSRYEAAEGITVV
+239 
-254 YASMYGNTRRM
+254 
-265 AESVAA
+265 
-271 GAAKAGIKNINVFD
+271 
-285 AARTPLSY
+285 
-293 ILESIFTYK
+293 
-302 GLAVGATTYNGSTN
+302 
-316 PAVVALLKAISL
+316 
-328 RGVKNRVFGA
+328 
-338 FGSFTW
+338 
-344 SGKAIKEIL
+344 IKEVF
-353 ATNKFKIEHKDILWD
+353 AQNKFKIEHKDILWD

-452 VTNCTIED
+452 VTNCIIED

>member
-1 MQKLNDNIYYIGV
+1 MIVFCILSVQTKAEKNDTIYYNVSKYGVKGNGKTDDLPALTRLFLKASQQKRPAKVVFAPGKVYRIGQHTKDLYGRV
-14 NDRTTHLF
+14 
-22 ESMWPLPKGVSYNS
+22 
-36 YLIDDEKVAVVDCVG
+36 LINRADNLVVEGNGCTLLIHPSSRAFAV
-51 QDFFEEY
+51 Y
-58 LQNIREVIADRK
+58 RSKNIVIRNFK
-70 IDYIIV
+70 IDYSPLPYTQGRVSKVDADNYYLEFKIDSGYPAPV
-76 NHMEPDHSGALQ
+76 TGDEPYKNGG
-88 LFRQFYPDAKIVG
+88 KIVDCITANGKTRKFFQGHSWVKEVEDLG
-101 NKKTLEMVGGY
+101 NGTFGVKYDLRKQEQLKQGDFFCMKLPYAESRLIQNNETKDAAEKGEFIYTNTANIAAQQCDGLILENITSYAAPLMTFVLKGC
-112 YGVSRPDDVVVADG
+112 SRHILRNCSIISKDNRIVAGCSDGMHLKGNEHQPRIENCHIERTMDDAIHI
-126 TSLSLGKHE
+126 K
-135 LVFSLIPMVHWPE
+135 M
-148 TMVTYDKTTSTLF
+148 
-161 SGDAFGCF
+161 SGD
-169 GALNGAVLDCYMNV
+169 
-183 EPYFPEMR
+183 
-191 RYYSNIVGK
+191 
-200 YGAPVQSALKKLASV
+200 
-215 DLKMVCS
+215 
-222 THGPVWTENI
+222 
-232 ERVVAEY
+232 
-239 DRMSRYEAAEGITVV
+239 
-254 YASMYGNTRRM
+254 
-265 AESVAA
+265 
-271 GAAKAGIKNINVFD
+271 
-285 AARTPLSY
+285 
-293 ILESIFTYK
+293 
-302 GLAVGATTYNGSTN
+302 
-316 PAVVALLKAISL
+316 
-328 RGVKNRVFGA
+328 
-338 FGSFTW
+338 
-344 SGKAIKEIL
+344 AIKEIL

>member
-1 MQKLNDNIYYIGV
+1 MKYFLGALIAFCILSVQTKAEKNDTIYYNVSKYGVKGNGKTDDLPALTRLFLKASQQKRPAKVVFAPGKVYRIGQHTE
-14 NDRTTHLF
+14 DLYGRI
-22 ESMWPLPKGVSYNS
+22 
-36 YLIDDEKVAVVDCVG
+36 LINRANNLVVEGNGCTLLIHPSSRAFAV
-51 QDFFEEY
+51 Y
-58 LQNIREVIADRK
+58 RSKNIVIRNFK
-70 IDYIIV
+70 IDYSPLPYTQGRVSKADADNYYLEFKIDSGYPAPV
-76 NHMEPDHSGALQ
+76 TGDEPYKNGG
-88 LFRQFYPDAKIVG
+88 KIVDCITANGKSRKFYQGHSWVKEVKDLG
-101 NKKTLEMVGGY
+101 NGTFGVKYDLRKQEQLKPGDFFCMKLPYAESRLIQNNETKDAAEKGEFIYTNTANIAAQQCDGLILENITSYAAPLMTFVLKGC
-112 YGVSRPDDVVVADG
+112 SRHILRNCSIISKDNRIVAGCSDGMHLKGNEHQPRIENCHIERTMDDAIHI
-126 TSLSLGKHE
+126 K
-135 LVFSLIPMVHWPE
+135 M
-148 TMVTYDKTTSTLF
+148 
-161 SGDAFGCF
+161 SGD
-169 GALNGAVLDCYMNV
+169 
-183 EPYFPEMR
+183 
-191 RYYSNIVGK
+191 
-200 YGAPVQSALKKLASV
+200 
-215 DLKMVCS
+215 
-222 THGPVWTENI
+222 
-232 ERVVAEY
+232 
-239 DRMSRYEAAEGITVV
+239 
-254 YASMYGNTRRM
+254 
-265 AESVAA
+265 
-271 GAAKAGIKNINVFD
+271 
-285 AARTPLSY
+285 
-293 ILESIFTYK
+293 
-302 GLAVGATTYNGSTN
+302 
-316 PAVVALLKAISL
+316 
-328 RGVKNRVFGA
+328 
-338 FGSFTW
+338 
-344 SGKAIKEIL
+344 AIKEIL

>member
-1 MQKLNDNIYYIGV
+1 MKYFLGALIAFCMLSIQTKAEKNDTIYYNVSKYGVKGNGKTDDLPALTRLFLKASQQKRPAKVVFAPGKVYRIGQHTKDLYGRV
-14 NDRTTHLF
+14 
-22 ESMWPLPKGVSYNS
+22 
-36 YLIDDEKVAVVDCVG
+36 LINRANNLVVEGNGCTLLIHPSSRAFAV
-51 QDFFEEY
+51 Y
-58 LQNIREVIADRK
+58 RSKNIVIRNFK
-70 IDYIIV
+70 IDYSPLPYTQGRVTKVDADNYYLEFKI
-76 NHMEPDHSGALQ
+76 DSG
-88 LFRQFYPDAKIVG
+88 YPSPVTGDETYKNGGKIVDCITANGKTRKFFQGHSWVKEVEDLG
-101 NKKTLEMVGGY
+101 NGTFGVKYDLRKQEQLKPGDFFCMKLPYAESRLIQNNETKDATEKGEFIYTNTANIAAQQCDGLLLENITSYAAPLMTFVLKGC
-112 YGVSRPDDVVVADG
+112 SRHIMRNCSIISKDNRIVAGCSDGMHLKGNEHQPRIENCHIERTMDDAIHI
-126 TSLSLGKHE
+126 K
-135 LVFSLIPMVHWPE
+135 M
-148 TMVTYDKTTSTLF
+148 
-161 SGDAFGCF
+161 SGD
-169 GALNGAVLDCYMNV
+169 
-183 EPYFPEMR
+183 
-191 RYYSNIVGK
+191 
-200 YGAPVQSALKKLASV
+200 
-215 DLKMVCS
+215 
-222 THGPVWTENI
+222 
-232 ERVVAEY
+232 
-239 DRMSRYEAAEGITVV
+239 
-254 YASMYGNTRRM
+254 
-265 AESVAA
+265 
-271 GAAKAGIKNINVFD
+271 
-285 AARTPLSY
+285 
-293 ILESIFTYK
+293 
-302 GLAVGATTYNGSTN
+302 
-316 PAVVALLKAISL
+316 
-328 RGVKNRVFGA
+328 
-338 FGSFTW
+338 
-344 SGKAIKEIL
+344 AIKEIL

-480 KLTIENCIFRNLV
+480 KLTIENCIFQNLV

-528 LVSAVNSNGVSFTGN
+528 LVSATNSNGVSFTGN

>member
-1 MQKLNDNIYYIGV
+1 MKYFLGALIAFCMLSIQTKAEKNDTIYYNVSKYGVKGNGKTDDLPALTRLFLKASQQKRPAKVVFAPGKVYRIGQHTKDLYGRV
-14 NDRTTHLF
+14 
-22 ESMWPLPKGVSYNS
+22 
-36 YLIDDEKVAVVDCVG
+36 LINRANNLVVEGNGCTLLIHPSSRAFAV
-51 QDFFEEY
+51 Y
-58 LQNIREVIADRK
+58 RSKNIVIRNFK
-70 IDYIIV
+70 IDYSPLPYTQGRVTKVDADNYYLEFKI
-76 NHMEPDHSGALQ
+76 DSG
-88 LFRQFYPDAKIVG
+88 YPSPVTGDETYKNGGKIVDCITANGKTRKFFQGHSWVKEVEDLG
-101 NKKTLEMVGGY
+101 NGTFGVKYDLRKQEQLKPGDFFCMKLPYAESRLIQNNETKDAAEKGEFIYTNTANIAAQQCDGLILENITSYAAPLMTFVLKGC
-112 YGVSRPDDVVVADG
+112 SRHILRNCSIISKDNRIVAGCSDGMHLKGNEHQPRIENCHIERTMDDAIHI
-126 TSLSLGKHE
+126 K
-135 LVFSLIPMVHWPE
+135 M
-148 TMVTYDKTTSTLF
+148 
-161 SGDAFGCF
+161 SGD
-169 GALNGAVLDCYMNV
+169 
-183 EPYFPEMR
+183 
-191 RYYSNIVGK
+191 
-200 YGAPVQSALKKLASV
+200 
-215 DLKMVCS
+215 
-222 THGPVWTENI
+222 
-232 ERVVAEY
+232 
-239 DRMSRYEAAEGITVV
+239 
-254 YASMYGNTRRM
+254 
-265 AESVAA
+265 
-271 GAAKAGIKNINVFD
+271 
-285 AARTPLSY
+285 
-293 ILESIFTYK
+293 
-302 GLAVGATTYNGSTN
+302 
-316 PAVVALLKAISL
+316 
-328 RGVKNRVFGA
+328 
-338 FGSFTW
+338 
-344 SGKAIKEIL
+344 AIKEIL

>member
-1 MQKLNDNIYYIGV
+1 MIVFCILSVQTKAEKNDTIYYNVSKYGVKGNGKTDDLPALTRLFLKASQQKRPAKVVFAPGKVYRIGQHTKDLYGRV
-14 NDRTTHLF
+14 
-22 ESMWPLPKGVSYNS
+22 
-36 YLIDDEKVAVVDCVG
+36 LINRADNLVVEGNGCTLLIHPSSRAFAV
-51 QDFFEEY
+51 Y
-58 LQNIREVIADRK
+58 RSKNIVIRNFK
-70 IDYIIV
+70 IDYSPLPYTQGRVSKVDADNYYLEFKIDSGYPAPV
-76 NHMEPDHSGALQ
+76 TGDEPYKNGG
-88 LFRQFYPDAKIVG
+88 KIVDCITANGKTRKFFQGHSWVKEVEDLG
-101 NKKTLEMVGGY
+101 NGTFGVKYDLRKQEQLKQGDFFCMKLPYPESRLIQNNETKEVAEKGEFIYTNTANIAAQQCDGLLLENITSYAAPLMTFVLKGC
-112 YGVSRPDDVVVADG
+112 SRHILRNCSIISKDNRIVAGCSDGMHLKGNEHQPRIENCHIERTMDDAIHI
-126 TSLSLGKHE
+126 K
-135 LVFSLIPMVHWPE
+135 M
-148 TMVTYDKTTSTLF
+148 
-161 SGDAFGCF
+161 SGD
-169 GALNGAVLDCYMNV
+169 
-183 EPYFPEMR
+183 
-191 RYYSNIVGK
+191 
-200 YGAPVQSALKKLASV
+200 
-215 DLKMVCS
+215 
-222 THGPVWTENI
+222 
-232 ERVVAEY
+232 
-239 DRMSRYEAAEGITVV
+239 
-254 YASMYGNTRRM
+254 
-265 AESVAA
+265 
-271 GAAKAGIKNINVFD
+271 
-285 AARTPLSY
+285 
-293 ILESIFTYK
+293 
-302 GLAVGATTYNGSTN
+302 
-316 PAVVALLKAISL
+316 
-328 RGVKNRVFGA
+328 
-338 FGSFTW
+338 
-344 SGKAIKEIL
+344 AIKEIL